1 MAETRKNAE
10 TDVTQN
16 MIFHYIAQAED
27 MIITDTDYQ
36 AALQYYID
44 YYKSQTGTEYSAEEI
59 EAGIGSRMI
68 KEHALF
74 TKVTEFLINN
84 CTVTY
89 K

>member
-1 MAETRKNAE
+1 MRKDEFLNSLE
-10 TDVTQN
+10 QLLWDLKE
-16 MIFHYIAQAED
+16 ED
-27 MIITDTDYQ
+27 RKE
-36 AALQYYID
+36 ALQYYID

-74 TKVTEFLINN
+74 SKVNEILYTN

-89 K
+89 AEAE